1 MNSYIHKINYFFI
14 VLCIAWTPVH
24 IYILRT
30 DAAGRTLL
38 FVSFVALL
46 GSLWLLQWKRYLLL
60 LKNPVFLC
68 WTALVVFSLLNSMI
82 KGYDDVWG
90 FWHFVRYN
98 YFQPYL
104 FLAVILI
111 EFAKNRTKCLYAL
124 LTGLLLYLILGAI
137 HMTVGR
143 GGRVEAQELG
153 NYLSLHATAM
163 LLVAC
168 VAYNY
173 KVLNQKSF
181 FGIVALVLYIIMMSA
196 TRKALGASAILLA
209 GLWISRYSDMSL
221 KSFVQLTLFALVAY
235 FSLSYISENTLLG
248 QRMTTQQTE
257 TLSKM
262 AGYIHMNTFL
272 AALLGDRALQY
283 VLGFE
288 VFLKNLWSGIGIANF
303 MKTTEF
309 PYRLHTEYM
318 VQLCENGIIGFSLL
332 IFVYAVLLRKL
343 IRKILVGERMVIMG
357 LFGLLA
363 LLFLNITAW
372 TYCQNYAMIFYA
384 ISIDYAY
391 HKGMYSRIWSREEL
405 VEAFRKYYKL
415 NLSQKG
421 N

>member
-1 MNSYIHKINYFFI
+1 
-14 VLCIAWTPVH
+14 
-24 IYILRT
+24 LRT

-124 LTGLLLYLILGAI
+124 LTGLLLYLILGAV

-143 GGRVEAQELG
+143 EGRIEAQELG
-153 NYLSLHATAM
+153 NMLALNAATTIFVTCVSFNYNLLSKKFFYGM
-163 LLVAC
+163 VAFC
-168 VAYNY
+168 
-173 KVLNQKSF
+173 LF
-181 FGIVALVLYIIMMSA
+181 IIMMSA
-196 TRKALGASAILLA
+196 TRKALGASVFLLA
-209 GLWISRYSDMSL
+209 GFWISRNSDTSL
-221 KSFVQLTLFALVAY
+221 KSFFQLALFALVAY

-248 QRMTTQQTE
+248 QRVSTEQTK
-257 TLSKM
+257 TLSEM
-262 AGYIHMNTFL
+262 AGYKHMNAFL
-272 AALLGDRALQY
+272 AVLTGDRALHY
-283 VLGFE
+283 VMGFE
-288 VFLKNLWSGIGIANF
+288 LFLKNFWTGIGIANF
-303 MKTTEF
+303 MKTTGF
-309 PYRLHTEYM
+309 VVRLHTEYM

-332 IFVYAVLLRKL
+332 ISVYVLLLRKL
-343 IRKILVGERMVIMG
+343 IRKILAGQRMVIMG
-357 LFGLLA
+357 LSGLFA

-372 TYCQNYAMIFYA
+372 TYNLLFAMIFYA
-384 ISIDYAY
+384 LIIDYAY
-391 HKGMYSRIWSREEL
+391 HKERNLRMWNRAEL
-405 VEAFRKYYKL
+405 LEAVRRLLSKDTTRKPLKEL
-415 NLSQKG
+415 TKKKSV
-421 N
+421 